1 MTKSIG
7 EGNESLNKPGS
18 KGSGPV
24 HVFTTKGFRKN
35 SVLLTQEYVKQV
47 PNIGTIGTVEVP
59 VELAGNVINEEG
71 NEEENCEQENCEE
84 ESTESDTDIDGGRR
98 RLEFEDSA
106 DESDKSIYETD
117 NDAALDDNNEID
129 IRKSSSHSSASVNP
143 SAFAYVNLSASASVN
158 LSAFASVNPSAS
170 MHPTPRQGPRLLGVS
185 SSAPWKPPGKAPR
198 K

>member
-1 MTKSIG
+1 M
-7 EGNESLNKPGS
+7 
-18 KGSGPV
+18 
-24 HVFTTKGFRKN
+24 R
-35 SVLLTQEYVKQV
+35 
-47 PNIGTIGTVEVP
+47 TVEVP

-129 IRKSSSHSSASVNP
+129 KKKGSGSETSASVSEMNARGSQTNVQRRKLPIRKSSSHSSASVNP